1 MNKDQQKNNHK
12 QKKEEKNKKD
22 QQQSNPEGEN
32 DPIENQAPDNQAM
45 VALTFDEY
53 DALEKEIESLR
64 EEIEQQQDGWLRTR
78 ADFDNYKKRVQR
90 DAARTFEDAMT
101 NVLKIFLSA
110 ADDLERALKNKPQG
124 ESIDS
129 WVNGIELIHQKLITQ
144 MKNQGVERMD
154 VKPGDEFDPNI
165 HEAIT
170 QEDHPDFE
178 EGQIIDVLQPGFK
191 ISDRIIRPAMV
202 RVAR

>member
-1 MNKDQQKNNHK
+1 MEKEKQKNKDKISNN
-12 QKKEEKNKKD
+12 EEKP
-22 QQQSNPEGEN
+22 QQEPAEEEQSDTEES
-32 DPIENQAPDNQAM
+32 QTM

-53 DALEKEIESLR
+53 EALENEIEALKT
-64 EEIEQQQDGWLRTR
+64 EIEEQKDGWLRTR

-90 DAARTFEDAMT
+90 DAARSYQDAMSS
-101 NVLKIFLSA
+101 VLKIFLNA
-110 ADDLERALKNKPQG
+110 ADDLERALKNKPG
-124 ESIDS
+124 SNEVAS
-129 WVNGIELIHQKLITQ
+129 WINGIELIHQKLINQ
-144 MKNQGVERMD
+144 MKNQGIERMN
-154 VKPGDEFDPNI
+154 VQPGDEFDPNI

-178 EGQIIDVLQPGFK
+178 EGQIIEVIQPGYR

>member
-1 MNKDQQKNNHK
+1 MEQD
-12 QKKEEKNKKD
+12 KKRKKD
-22 QQQSNPEGEN
+22 QENAPEKEQGADASET
-32 DPIENQAPDNQAM
+32 M

-64 EEIEQQQDGWLRTR
+64 TELESQKDSYIRAH
-78 ADFDNYKKRVQR
+78 ADFDNYKKRVKR
-90 DAARTFEDAMT
+90 DASRSYQDAMT
-101 NVLKIFLSA
+101 AILKIFLSVS
-110 ADDLERALKNKPQG
+110 DDIERALNNDPKEN
-124 ESIDS
+124 ELSS
-129 WVNGIELIHQKLITQ
+129 WVNGIELIHQKLMNQ

-154 VKPGDEFDPNI
+154 VKPGEQFDPNR

-170 QEDHPDFE
+170 QEEHPEYED
-178 EGQIIDVLQPGFK
+178 GQIIEVVQPGYQ